1 MRSGL
6 RKPLEAAR
14 ELPMTISEING
25 VHLVLVSARQSRAGA
40 GHWDKDD
47 FDVRLGDKNGPV
59 IGRIVRHPRAPKTQ
73 PWFWKITARE
83 QPPSVYN
90 RGLAASREQ
99 AIRYF
104 KARYVP
110 KPAAHR

>member
-1 MRSGL
+1 M
-6 RKPLEAAR
+6 AH
-14 ELPMTISEING
+14 SEVNETR
-25 VHLVLVSARQSRAGA
+25 LVLVPARKSRGA

-47 FDVRLGDKNGPV
+47 YDVRLGDQCGPV
-59 IGRIVRHPRAPKTQ
+59 IGRITRHPQAPKTQ

-99 AIRYF
+99 ATRYF
-104 KARYVP
+104 KARYVGSTD
-110 KPAAHR
+110 